1 MKNEDNFKFAKE
13 FDTKGLKFDE
23 AEMVSAIYDQL
34 LFLQKKMNGVMMPT
48 SKEDQYALMLKN
60 IRDEV
65 QNLINDYVQDEENAE
80 RVSFY
85 RLGDQS

>member
-1 MKNEDNFKFAKE
+1 MINEDNFKFAKE

-34 LFLQKKMNGVMMPT
+34 LFLQKKMNGVIMPT
-48 SKEDQYALMLKN
+48 SKEDQYAFMLKN

>member
-1 MKNEDNFKFAKE
+1 MKIEDNFKFAKE

-23 AEMVSAIYDQL
+23 VEMVNAIYDQL

-48 SKEDQYALMLKN
+48 SKEDQYAFMLKN